1 MSCDGDNEYILITK
15 KCQQLI
21 LFFLI
26 FFSEFFTFLC
36 ILLYCMKIDFF
47 NSFLFCLFCFVFLFC
62 FFYFYI
68 SFFFITVYGSS
79 ETGGIETRRPARG
92 YGGARG
98 GCAGA
103 GYGAER

>member
-1 MSCDGDNEYILITK
+1 MSTVNFI
-15 KCQQLI
+15 
-21 LFFLI
+21 FFD

-36 ILLYCMKIDFF
+36 NSLYCMKIDFYFFVLFF